1 MATMQGQKM
10 RDSVQARDAVVKIS
24 RTHMQDATP
33 LTLGQERSD
42 YAAMLDDCL
51 DPIENARGRKRVWWY
66 DNGHSTAR

>member
-10 RDSVQARDAVVKIS
+10 GDSVQMRDAVVEIR

-33 LTLGQERSD
+33 LTLGQEWSG

-51 DPIENARGRKRVWWY
+51 DPIENALRRKRVWWY
-66 DNGHSTAR
+66 DNRHSTAR